1 MRIGFDVRR
10 ARPSSQRHDPLSRLR
25 IVQLDKRM
33 STGRIVS
40 LLIVLA
46 VVCMAFVLWVQ

>member
-1 MRIGFDVRR
+1 
-10 ARPSSQRHDPLSRLR
+10 
-25 IVQLDKRM
+25 M

-46 VVCMAFVLWVQ
+46 VVCMAFVLWAQ